1 MLYYDRID
9 ISEGTDLGDQ
19 CNDLCNGSH
28 VLTILSVNINDTAI
42 VTIKKVDYCC
52 NIHNISKSEAIN
64 LLENSIL
71 ENCGYR

>member
-9 ISEGTDLGDQ
+9 ISERIDLGDL

-28 VLTILSVNINDTAI
+28 VLTMLSVNINDTAI

-64 LLENSIL
+64 VLENSIL
-71 ENCGYR
+71 ENYGYR